1 MNSFFEFWI
10 GRMLWV
16 WMPLY
21 SLYRA
26 IKDII
31 EIDLKIDE

>member
-1 MNSFFEFWI
+1 MNEFFEFFI

-21 SLYRA
+21 SLYRV

-31 EIDLKIDE
+31 EIDFKIDD